1 MTAAGHF
8 QSTERRTVGTLLG
21 TGVALGVATAIGV
34 VIFSLLSRVLS
45 GTVGNWVLLILV
57 LLGGLVAAFGPAAA
71 VRPQTIDAVGW
82 SAFVGVISAWTF
94 TALDIIIL
102 RPVGLYSWR
111 WDAIG
116 GGSGWWYIPVWWMA
130 SAFLAWLGGWSYAA
144 RAHRGAAVQLSNLA
158 GLTAGVALI
167 ITGLLSLLHVVPF
180 NAAGMALG
188 LGISVVVAVPISAAM
203 NRR

>member
-1 MTAAGHF
+1 MAIALTRPEVTLVDPAPVGLGPIKVHVAESIAAA
-8 QSTERRTVGTLLG
+8 
-21 TGVALGVATAIGV
+21 AL
-34 VIFSLLSRVLS
+34 
-45 GTVGNWVLLILV
+45 
-57 LLGGLVAAFGPAAA
+57 AFGPAAA

-82 SAFVGVISAWTF
+82 SAFIGVISAWTF

-116 GGSGWWYIPVWWMA
+116 GCSGWWYIPVWWMA

-167 ITGLLSLLHVVPF
+167 VTGLLALLHVVPF

-188 LGISVVVAVPISAAM
+188 LGVSVVAAVPISAAM
-203 NRR
+203 NSR